1 MASGRGERA
10 NVPPCPS
17 NVFSMMLVGTIW
29 FARPM
34 IGPQAI
40 LLVSG
45 AHAQTAADYPAS
57 FADLLVEPS
66 LERVAIRHTAS
77 SDVRWRG
84 NGRDVLVL
92 IYRESD

>member
-1 MASGRGERA
+1 
-10 NVPPCPS
+10 
-17 NVFSMMLVGTIW
+17 MMLVGTIW

-57 FADLLVEPS
+57 FADSLVEPS
-66 LERVAIRHTAS
+66 LERVEIRHTAS
-77 SDVRWRG
+77 STVEGQRKRRARIDLSREQ
-84 NGRDVLVL
+84 L
-92 IYRESD
+92 I